1 MIANNEIFNKKQIRT
16 AYMYLYIFLML
27 LLCRDSL
34 VSTTILGF
42 PKSLFLTLIIS
53 IPNFIIFIKKIKA
66 EGLKSYRVYIFIILV
81 LNIILTMIIKS
92 DYQLYN
98 FSLLVFIFI
107 GFVVSYVYEYKEF
120 IKAFI
125 NIMIFISMYSL
136 ITTYLFKPLIIHTGI
151 NFPTIINSVN
161 NVFYNF
167 IFSFALTAESYIRNF
182 GFFREPG
189 VYQVF
194 IILALIFLIF
204 VKNINIKCKTKI
216 IYTLIFTVTILST
229 FSTTGIIL
237 LALLFITY
245 IVKLIRDGKMNRK
258 GFIIIT
264 TIAIIC
270 SLILTLLYNIIPSFR
285 ETLRFSIEKIFTPNE
300 SLSARQE
307 SIIVP
312 LKLYLN
318 SPIFGQKYIDVV
330 EAIDHNTNTTINMF
344 AIYGLLTGVIHVILI
359 YFLIK
364 KMKQSRILSFLIF
377 IMYIVAINTQLLI
390 GNSVLWILM
399 FSCFMDDETIS
410 KKEKYLEG
418 EK

>member
-194 IILALIFLIF
+194 IILALIFLTF
-204 VKNINIKCKTKI
+204 VKNIKIKSRKKI

-237 LALLFITY
+237 LALFFTTY

-258 GFIIIT
+258 VFIIIT
-264 TIAIIC
+264 TITIIC
-270 SLILTLLYNIIPSFR
+270 ILILTLLYNIIPSFR

-344 AIYGLLTGVIHVILI
+344 AIYGLLTGVIHIMLI
-359 YFLIK
+359 YLLIK
-364 KMKQSRILSFLIF
+364 KNE
-377 IMYIVAINTQLLI
+377 AT
-390 GNSVLWILM
+390 
-399 FSCFMDDETIS
+399 
-410 KKEKYLEG
+410 
-418 EK
+418 

>member
-194 IILALIFLIF
+194 IILALIFLTF
-204 VKNINIKCKTKI
+204 VKNIKIKSRKKI

-229 FSTTGIIL
+229 FQL
-237 LALLFITY
+237 LELFY
-245 IVKLIRDGKMNRK
+245 W
-258 GFIIIT
+258 
-264 TIAIIC
+264 
-270 SLILTLLYNIIPSFR
+270 
-285 ETLRFSIEKIFTPNE
+285 
-300 SLSARQE
+300 
-307 SIIVP
+307 
-312 LKLYLN
+312 
-318 SPIFGQKYIDVV
+318 
-330 EAIDHNTNTTINMF
+330 H
-344 AIYGLLTGVIHVILI
+344 
-359 YFLIK
+359 YFLLHI
-364 KMKQSRILSFLIF
+364 
-377 IMYIVAINTQLLI
+377 
-390 GNSVLWILM
+390 
-399 FSCFMDDETIS
+399 
-410 KKEKYLEG
+410 
-418 EK
+418 

>member
-194 IILALIFLIF
+194 IILALIFLTF
-204 VKNINIKCKTKI
+204 VKNIKIKSRKKI

-237 LALLFITY
+237 LALFFTTY
-245 IVKLIRDGKMNRK
+245 IVKLIRDGTMDRK
-258 GFIIIT
+258 VFIIIT
-264 TIAIIC
+264 TITIIC
-270 SLILTLLYNIIPSFR
+270 ILILTLLYNIIPSFR

-344 AIYGLLTGVIHVILI
+344 AIYGLLTGVIHIMLI
-359 YFLIK
+359 YLLIK
-364 KMKQSRILSFLIF
+364 KMKQPKSVSALIF
-377 IMYIVAINTQLLI
+377 IIFIVAINTQFLI
-390 GNSVLWILM
+390 GNSVLWIVM
-399 FSCFMDDETIS
+399 FSCFMEDKTIP
-410 KKEKYLEG
+410 KKENYIER
-418 EK
+418 

>member
-182 GFFREPG
+182 GFFREQV

-194 IILALIFLIF
+194 IILALIFLTF
-204 VKNINIKCKTKI
+204 VKNIKIKSRKKI

-237 LALLFITY
+237 LALFFTTY

-258 GFIIIT
+258 VFIIIT
-264 TIAIIC
+264 TITIIC
-270 SLILTLLYNIIPSFR
+270 ILILTLLYNIIPSFR

-344 AIYGLLTGVIHVILI
+344 AIYGLLTGVIHIMLI
-359 YFLIK
+359 YLLIK
-364 KMKQSRILSFLIF
+364 KMKQPKSVSALIF
-377 IMYIVAINTQLLI
+377 IIFIVAINTQFLI
-390 GNSVLWILM
+390 GNSVLWIVM
-399 FSCFMDDETIS
+399 FSCFMEDKTIP
-410 KKEKYLEG
+410 KKENYIER
-418 EK
+418 

>member
-194 IILALIFLIF
+194 IILALIFLTF
-204 VKNINIKCKTKI
+204 VKNIKIKSRKKI

-237 LALLFITY
+237 LALFFTTY

-258 GFIIIT
+258 VFIIIT
-264 TIAIIC
+264 TITIIC
-270 SLILTLLYNIIPSFR
+270 ILILTLLYNIIPSFR

-344 AIYGLLTGVIHVILI
+344 AIYGLLTGVIHIMLI
-359 YFLIK
+359 YLLIK
-364 KMKQSRILSFLIF
+364 KMKQPKSVSALIF
-377 IMYIVAINTQLLI
+377 IIFIVAINTQFLI
-390 GNSVLWILM
+390 GNSVLWIVM
-399 FSCFMDDETIS
+399 FSCFMEDKTIP
-410 KKEKYLEG
+410 KKENYIER
-418 EK
+418 

>member
-81 LNIILTMIIKS
+81 LSIILTMIIKS

-120 IKAFI
+120 IKVFI

-194 IILALIFLIF
+194 IILALIFLTF
-204 VKNINIKCKTKI
+204 VKNIKIKSRKKI

-237 LALLFITY
+237 LALFFTTY

-258 GFIIIT
+258 VFIIIT
-264 TIAIIC
+264 TITIIC
-270 SLILTLLYNIIPSFR
+270 ILILTLLYNIIPSFR

-344 AIYGLLTGVIHVILI
+344 AIYGLLTGVIHIMLI
-359 YFLIK
+359 YLLIK
-364 KMKQSRILSFLIF
+364 KMKQPKSVSALIF
-377 IMYIVAINTQLLI
+377 IIFIVAINTQFLI
-390 GNSVLWILM
+390 GNSVLWIVM
-399 FSCFMDDETIS
+399 FSCFMEDKTIP
-410 KKEKYLEG
+410 KKENYIER
-418 EK
+418 

>member
-42 PKSLFLTLIIS
+42 PKSFFLTLIIS

-81 LNIILTMIIKS
+81 LSIILTMIIKS

-120 IKAFI
+120 IKVFI

-194 IILALIFLIF
+194 IILALIFLTF
-204 VKNINIKCKTKI
+204 VKNIKIKSRKKI

-237 LALLFITY
+237 LALFFTTY

-258 GFIIIT
+258 VFIIIT
-264 TIAIIC
+264 TITIIC
-270 SLILTLLYNIIPSFR
+270 ILILTLLYNIIPSFR

-344 AIYGLLTGVIHVILI
+344 AIYGLLTGVIHIMLI
-359 YFLIK
+359 YLLIK
-364 KMKQSRILSFLIF
+364 KMKQPKSVSALIF
-377 IMYIVAINTQLLI
+377 IIFIVAINTQFLI
-390 GNSVLWILM
+390 GNSVLWIVM
-399 FSCFMDDETIS
+399 FSCFMEDKTIP
-410 KKEKYLEG
+410 KKENYIER
-418 EK
+418 

>member
-42 PKSLFLTLIIS
+42 PRSFFLTLIIS
-53 IPNFIIFIKKIKA
+53 IPNFIIFIKKIK
-66 EGLKSYRVYIFIILV
+66 EDGLKSNRVYIFIILV
-81 LNIILTMIIKS
+81 LSIILTMIIKS

-107 GFVVSYVYEYKEF
+107 GFVVSYAYDYKEF

-125 NIMIFISMYSL
+125 NIMIFISVYSL
-136 ITTYLFKPLIIHTGI
+136 ITTYLFKPLITHTGI

-194 IILALIFLIF
+194 IILALIFLTF
-204 VKNINIKCKTKI
+204 VKNINIKCRTKI

-237 LALLFITY
+237 LALFFTTY

-258 GFIIIT
+258 VFIIIT
-264 TIAIIC
+264 TITIIC
-270 SLILTLLYNIIPSFR
+270 ILILTLLYNIIPSFR

-344 AIYGLLTGVIHVILI
+344 AIYGLLTGVIHIMLI
-359 YFLIK
+359 YLLIK
-364 KMKQSRILSFLIF
+364 KMKQPKSVSALIF
-377 IMYIVAINTQLLI
+377 IIFIVAINTQFLI
-390 GNSVLWILM
+390 GNSVLWIVM
-399 FSCFMDDETIS
+399 FSCFMEDKTIP
-410 KKEKYLEG
+410 KKENYIER
-418 EK
+418 

>member
-42 PKSLFLTLIIS
+42 PKSPFLTLIIS

-194 IILALIFLIF
+194 IILALIFLTF
-204 VKNINIKCKTKI
+204 VKNIKIKSRKKI

-237 LALLFITY
+237 LALFFTTY

-258 GFIIIT
+258 VFIIIT
-264 TIAIIC
+264 TITIIC
-270 SLILTLLYNIIPSFR
+270 ILILTLLYNIIPSFR

-344 AIYGLLTGVIHVILI
+344 AIYGLLTAVIHIMLI
-359 YFLIK
+359 YLLIK
-364 KMKQSRILSFLIF
+364 KMKQPKSVSALIF
-377 IMYIVAINTQLLI
+377 IIFIVAINTQFLI
-390 GNSVLWILM
+390 GNSVLWIVM
-399 FSCFMDDETIS
+399 FSCFMEDKTIP
-410 KKEKYLEG
+410 KKENYIER
-418 EK
+418 

>member
-42 PKSLFLTLIIS
+42 PKSHFLTLIIS

-194 IILALIFLIF
+194 IILALIFLTF
-204 VKNINIKCKTKI
+204 VKNIKIKSRKKI

-237 LALLFITY
+237 LALFFTTY

-258 GFIIIT
+258 VFIIIT
-264 TIAIIC
+264 TITIIC
-270 SLILTLLYNIIPSFR
+270 ILILTLLYNIIPSFR

-344 AIYGLLTGVIHVILI
+344 AIYGLLTGVIHIMLI
-359 YFLIK
+359 YLLIK
-364 KMKQSRILSFLIF
+364 KMKQPKTVSALIF
-377 IMYIVAINTQLLI
+377 IIFIVAINTQFII
-390 GNSVLWILM
+390 GN
-399 FSCFMDDETIS
+399 
-410 KKEKYLEG
+410 
-418 EK
+418 

>member
-194 IILALIFLIF
+194 IILALIFLTF
-204 VKNINIKCKTKI
+204 VKNIKIKSRKKI

-237 LALLFITY
+237 LALFFTTY

-258 GFIIIT
+258 VFIIIT
-264 TIAIIC
+264 TITIIC
-270 SLILTLLYNIIPSFR
+270 ILILTLLYNIIPSFR

-330 EAIDHNTNTTINMF
+330 EAIYHNTNTTINMF
-344 AIYGLLTGVIHVILI
+344 AIYGLLTGVIHIMLI
-359 YFLIK
+359 YLLIK
-364 KMKQSRILSFLIF
+364 KMKQPKSVSALIF
-377 IMYIVAINTQLLI
+377 IIFIVAINTQFLI
-390 GNSVLWILM
+390 GNSVLWIVM
-399 FSCFMDDETIS
+399 FSCFMEDKTIP
-410 KKEKYLEG
+410 KKENYIER
-418 EK
+418 

>member
-42 PKSLFLTLIIS
+42 PKSFFLTLIIS

-81 LNIILTMIIKS
+81 LSIILTMIIKS

-120 IKAFI
+120 IKVFI

-194 IILALIFLIF
+194 IILALIFLTF
-204 VKNINIKCKTKI
+204 VKNIKIKKRKKI

-237 LALLFITY
+237 LALFFTTY

-258 GFIIIT
+258 VFIIIT
-264 TIAIIC
+264 TITIIC
-270 SLILTLLYNIIPSFR
+270 ILILTLLYNIIPSFR

-344 AIYGLLTGVIHVILI
+344 AIYGLLTGVIHIMLI
-359 YFLIK
+359 YLLIK
-364 KMKQSRILSFLIF
+364 KMKQPKSVSALIF
-377 IMYIVAINTQLLI
+377 IIFIVAINTQFLI
-390 GNSVLWILM
+390 GNSVLWIVM
-399 FSCFMDDETIS
+399 FSCFMEDKTIP
-410 KKEKYLEG
+410 KKENYIER
-418 EK
+418 